1 MQLECRLP
9 VGQHSH
15 DSAPS
20 PLIYLPI
27 SVLLTLNPPSGCIL
41 SADRKRTKIEGCG
54 RSKVIFRGRFDWFSA
69 SSRTACDCAVI
80 LTSVEPSPA
89 TSGLHSKKRP
99 APYIVCIHHPHYLHY
114 TAILYRLG
122 NRSCL
127 YAQRISSRRYG
138 RSVGLVVANFVPA
151 PSPVLRRINKREAR
165 VVNFLS
171 ATLLSPLVLSHG
183 TAGQVWW
190 FG

>member
-9 VGQHSH
+9 LGQHSH

-80 LTSVEPSPA
+80 LTSVSRHPPPVVY
-89 TSGLHSKKRP
+89 TVRSGLP
-99 APYIVCIHHPHYLHY
+99 P
-114 TAILYRLG
+114 
-122 NRSCL
+122 
-127 YAQRISSRRYG
+127 ISSASTTLTISIIRL
-138 RSVGLVVANFVPA
+138 SFIVLATVLVFMHNGFHRVDMGVPWD
-151 PSPVLRRINKREAR
+151 SWSQILCQ
-165 VVNFLS
+165 LH
-171 ATLLSPLVLSHG
+171 PLCY
-183 TAGQVWW
+183 AG
-190 FG
+190 